1 MSTKVEL
8 ITCYISLKYKKNYM
22 SIISGDDCVNSNEY
36 VEDDRVGKIYG
47 QTLINNVRDTI
58 QKSGCKI
65 SNSGI

>member
-1 MSTKVEL
+1 
-8 ITCYISLKYKKNYM
+8 M